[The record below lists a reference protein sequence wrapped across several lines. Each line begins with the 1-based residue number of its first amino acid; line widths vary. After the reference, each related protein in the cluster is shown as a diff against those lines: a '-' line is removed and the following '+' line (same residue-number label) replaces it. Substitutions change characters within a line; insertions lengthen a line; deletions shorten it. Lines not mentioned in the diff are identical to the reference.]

1 MRRET
6 VAQGNRIASD
16 DSLPRRA
23 GHGGAV
29 WLRRFTTVRLW
40 VLASYVLLALVA
52 LLPRV
57 LGLEGF
63 VTFDEANF
71 WLDRSET
78 FLQALRS
85 GNFADTAIVPHP
97 GVTTMWLGSAG
108 VLLRRSLLEWG
119 LLHEL
124 PFPTYL
130 ALTRLPV
137 VLVHTLGVLVGYGLL
152 RRMLPAVVALLAALL
167 WAADPF
173 VIAYSRLL
181 HTDALLATFAT
192 LSLLAACV
200 HWHHGRHPALLVLSA
215 ACGALAVLSKSPG
228 LAVLP
233 VVAGIALWADWR
245 APLAVLRS
253 LAAWGGVFVLTVVIA
268 WPAVWADLPHVA
280 DLLRASVEDEGAQ
293 PHLWGNFFLGR
304 PVETPGPLF
313 YPAAVALRTTP
324 LTLLGLLLL
333 LPGWRQARDMPAS
346 RRDLLTLLGFVLLF
360 VFAMSLFPKQF
371 NRYLV
376 PVFPALAILAAA
388 GLVWGAQQVARMFGT
403 GWQAVGWT
411 VAGTAGALAVLNA
424 AWWHP
429 YSIAAFNQALGGTPI
444 GARTFLVGW
453 GEGLAEAADWLNQ
466 QHDITGVK
474 IASSVYNSFQP
485 YLRHGAQAVSPSG
498 DTLPDQTG
506 YVLVYIRDVQREL
519 VVPPFDQFYP
529 QGTPLHTVTIHG
541 VPYVWIY
548 QVPPPVEH
556 ETRAVFGKHIHL
568 RGYEADTMALRS
580 TGILSLTVQWQAD
593 APLEQDYLM
602 FAHVLDSSGQM
613 VGQTDAPPAGEI
625 PTSTWQP
632 ERVYTW
638 EYPVFVPPDLP
649 PGDYWL
655 SLGLYHPDTFAR
667 LPLRNAA
674 PVPPGAPAGGADA
687 LLLPLHIAHE

>member
-1 MRRET
+1 
-6 VAQGNRIASD
+6 
-16 DSLPRRA
+16 
-23 GHGGAV
+23 
-29 WLRRFTTVRLW
+29 
-40 VLASYVLLALVA
+40 
-52 LLPRV
+52 
-57 LGLEGF
+57 
-63 VTFDEANF
+63 
-71 WLDRSET
+71 
-78 FLQALRS
+78 
-85 GNFADTAIVPHP
+85 
-97 GVTTMWLGSAG
+97 
-108 VLLRRSLLEWG
+108 
-119 LLHEL
+119 
-124 PFPTYL
+124 
-130 ALTRLPV
+130 
-137 VLVHTLGVLVGYGLL
+137 
-152 RRMLPAVVALLAALL
+152 
-167 WAADPF
+167 
-173 VIAYSRLL
+173 
-181 HTDALLATFAT
+181 
-192 LSLLAACV
+192 
-200 HWHHGRHPALLVLSA
+200 
-215 ACGALAVLSKSPG
+215 
-228 LAVLP
+228 
-233 VVAGIALWADWR
+233 
-245 APLAVLRS
+245 
-253 LAAWGGVFVLTVVIA
+253 
-268 WPAVWADLPHVA
+268 
-280 DLLRASVEDEGAQ
+280 
-293 PHLWGNFFLGR
+293 
-304 PVETPGPLF
+304 
-313 YPAAVALRTTP
+313 
-324 LTLLGLLLL
+324 
-333 LPGWRQARDMPAS
+333 
-346 RRDLLTLLGFVLLF
+346 
-360 VFAMSLFPKQF
+360 
-371 NRYLV
+371 
-376 PVFPALAILAAA
+376 
-388 GLVWGAQQVARMFGT
+388 
-403 GWQAVGWT
+403 
-411 VAGTAGALAVLNA
+411 VLNA

-649 PGDYWL
+649 PGNYWL
-655 SLGLYHPDTFAR
+655 SIGLYDPETFAR
-667 LPLRNAA
+667 LPLHNAA
-674 PVPPGAPAGGADA
+674 PVPSGAPTGGAHA
-687 LLLPLHIAHE
+687 LLLPLDIAHE